1 MLLLFTLYHIYISPD
16 NPVAAPFD
24 DLAAPAGAAHGGNSL
39 DPQGQPKFVQ
49 ITTTVAPMSPTLLYA
64 LATDGSVWL
73 FNFSRKKWGRLPSDR
88 EG

>member
-1 MLLLFTLYHIYISPD
+1 MVPG
-16 NPVAAPFD
+16 NPAVSPFD
-24 DLAAPAGAAHGGNSL
+24 GLAAPAISERERSPM

-64 LATDGSVWL
+64 LDSAGSVWL
-73 FNFSRKKWGRLPSDR
+73 FNFAKKKWGRLSDDR

>member
-1 MLLLFTLYHIYISPD
+1 MTLG

-24 DLAAPAGAAHGGNSL
+24 DLGAPAVAAREGHSV

-64 LATDGSVWL
+64 LDSDGSVWL
-73 FNFSRKKWGRLPSDR
+73 FNFSRKKWGRLPNDR